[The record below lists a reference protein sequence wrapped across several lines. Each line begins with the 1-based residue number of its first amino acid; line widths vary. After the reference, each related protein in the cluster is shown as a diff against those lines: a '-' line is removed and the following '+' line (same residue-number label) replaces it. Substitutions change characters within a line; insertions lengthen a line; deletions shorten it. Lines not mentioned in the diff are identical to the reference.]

1 MPSYIARRFIL
12 MLVTLFGMSVLIF
25 VLLRVMPGNV
35 ADILF
40 DASGFIDPAER
51 ERIESE
57 LGLDRPVVEQ
67 YLGWVGGLLRG
78 DLGYSYVSERPAAEE
93 ILPRIPV
100 TAQLA
105 GWSLL
110 FSVALGV
117 PLGVVSAVRQ
127 NTGLDHAL
135 RLLSLSGLSL
145 PSFSG
150 WRC

>member
-1 MPSYIARRFIL
+1 

-25 VLLRVMPGNV
+25 VLLRLMPGNV

-51 ERIESE
+51 ARIEAE
-57 LGLDRPVVEQ
+57 LGLDRPILEQ
-67 YLGWVGGLLRG
+67 YLAWIGALARG
-78 DLGYSYVSERPAAEE
+78 ELGFSYVSERPAAEE

-105 GWSLL
+105 AWSLL
-110 FSVALGV
+110 LSVVLGV

-127 NTGLDHAL
+127 NTGLDYAL
-135 RLLSLSGLSL
+135 RLISLSELSLLSFWLGLL
-145 PSFSG
+145 
-150 WRC
+150 